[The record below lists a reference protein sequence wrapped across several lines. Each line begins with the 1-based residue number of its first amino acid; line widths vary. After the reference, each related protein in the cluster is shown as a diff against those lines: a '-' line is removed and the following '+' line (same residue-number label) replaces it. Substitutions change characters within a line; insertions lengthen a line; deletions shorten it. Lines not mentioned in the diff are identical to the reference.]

1 MARDYRYKHQYTH
14 NDSYDR
20 RLRSETL
27 PRRGAVES
35 EGADV
40 SPVVQKRLSPLR
52 VFIALSLFI
61 LTVFALFGAY
71 FVITHFANKAVS
83 NEAVAVE
90 VVEPVAPAES
100 ALPVQKEVIKPEVT
114 SEGPINVKALPNPQ
128 TLQTPAIDYE
138 FYDSLKSVEVVADV
152 EVLSVKLDRP
162 HYLIA
167 ASFRDKARAEE
178 EIRRFAR
185 HDIKLLLSESEYKG
199 RPMYYL
205 KSREFTDRLELNKTK
220 NRLKS
225 LGAHVL
231 TYKRTQ

>member
-40 SPVVQKRLSPLR
+40 SPFVQKKLSPLR

-71 FVITHFANKAVS
+71 FVITHFANKTVS
-83 NEAVAVE
+83 NEVVAVE
-90 VVEPVAPAES
+90 VVEPVAPKQIQI
-100 ALPVQKEVIKPEVT
+100 VQKEEIKPEVK
-114 SEGPINVKALPNPQ
+114 SDGPINVKALPNPQ
-128 TLQTPAIDYE
+128 TLQIPAIDYE
-138 FYDSLKSVEVVADV
+138 FYDSLKSVEVVTDV

-167 ASFRDKARAEE
+167 ASFRDKARAEQ